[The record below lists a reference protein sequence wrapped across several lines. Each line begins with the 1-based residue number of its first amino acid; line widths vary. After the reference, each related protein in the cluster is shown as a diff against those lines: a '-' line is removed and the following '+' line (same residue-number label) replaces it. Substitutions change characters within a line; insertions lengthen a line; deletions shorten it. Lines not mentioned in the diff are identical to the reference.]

1 MGGGTTNEVTKVIE
15 LNQLVEQWS
24 VFEPQTAGIVIPKKD
39 LQHRKYEYLVEYT
52 MRLLTTLYSE
62 KYISENYNPKQQET
76 MRECSAKL
84 LEMHQKLLHD
94 VRFPVQYLREHAGSI

>member
-1 MGGGTTNEVTKVIE
+1 MGGGSITEDDLVHMWNNIVNVYSVIM
-15 LNQLVEQWS
+15 
-24 VFEPQTAGIVIPKKD
+24 PQAEGIVLPKQD
-39 LQHRKYEYLVEYT
+39 PWHRKIEYLVEYT

-94 VRFPVQYLREHAGSI
+94 IRYKVPYLREHAGFI

>member
-1 MGGGTTNEVTKVIE
+1 MGCGTTNEVNKVIE

-24 VFEPQTAGIVIPKKD
+24 VFEPQTKGIVLPE
-39 LQHRKYEYLVEYT
+39 QHPGHRKIEYLVEYT

-94 VRFPVQYLREHAGSI
+94 IRYKVPYLREHAGFI